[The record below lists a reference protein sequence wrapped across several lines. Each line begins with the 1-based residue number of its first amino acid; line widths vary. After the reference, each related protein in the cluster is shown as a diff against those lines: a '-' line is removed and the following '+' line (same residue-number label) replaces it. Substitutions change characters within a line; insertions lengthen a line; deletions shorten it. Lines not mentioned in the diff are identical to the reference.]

1 MILQSGKGP
10 VDGLSG
16 QQTNVDGDDVVGMK
30 SVETDNP
37 TIPNLQADALPVGK
51 DGR

>member
-1 MILQSGKGP
+1 MSLQSGKGP

-16 QQTNVDGDDVVGMK
+16 QQTNVNGDDVMGMK
-30 SVETDNP
+30 SVETDNTTSP
-37 TIPNLQADALPVGK
+37 HLKADALPVSE